1 MRIRPTVGAC
11 RRFESFNR
19 NGQNWLNIYIYIYIV
34 ILPSSWW
41 GSGAAMATLR
51 PSSWNPRSFQW
62 VSIHVNEQV
71 TTPQNLAFAMQQNVE
86 GLFIS
91 FSYLLH
97 LGNLFPCIQY
107 TSIETLECVQCV
119 HVGSPVKKEFRRI
132 EARQTARPS
141 GSSDKKHGC
150 GSPNLEILME
160 KNSCERVGDIPL
172 PCYMN
177 VCLPEGMLSST
188 LYIDWLLRSKH
199 VPGFCVWHLEE
210 NTLQPKWN
218 SLGVPILGNFHM
230 YIYIY
235 CDLLWFIEIYA
246 EIFGVYVYIYIY
258 YIHMFPPL
266 KDTCPIPANARSL
279 SGSDPS
285 MDFDSARAPT
295 QANDAGRLDETHGP
309 WFVSYPPVN

>member
-1 MRIRPTVGAC
+1 MP
-11 RRFESFNR
+11 
-19 NGQNWLNIYIYIYIV
+19 QNEDSTNSWSMSEIWIVQQKWPELVKYIYIYIV

-246 EIFGVYVYIYIY
+246 EIFGVYVYIYILY
-258 YIHMFPPL
+258 PYVPTFERHLPHSGQRQVALWIGSIDGFWQR
-266 KDTCPIPANARSL
+266 TCSN
-279 SGSDPS
+279 SGKWCGE
-285 MDFDSARAPT
+285 
-295 QANDAGRLDETHGP
+295 AGWNT
-309 WFVSYPPVN
+309 WAMIC